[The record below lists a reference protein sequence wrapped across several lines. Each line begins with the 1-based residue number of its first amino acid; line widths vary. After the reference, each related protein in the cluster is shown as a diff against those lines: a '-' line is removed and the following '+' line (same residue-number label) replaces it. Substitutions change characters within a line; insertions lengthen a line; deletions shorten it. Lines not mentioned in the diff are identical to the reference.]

1 MNEVING
8 QIVPALGQWQ
18 GAILI
23 IVTLV
28 SVFRNPDVSG
38 GEKAVWVVATIVFPF
53 LGSLVYF
60 PVRRGW

>member
-1 MNEVING
+1 MIYGLYSVIG
-8 QIVPALGQWQ
+8 LAALV
-18 GAILI
+18 LI

-60 PVRRGW
+60 TVRRGW

>member
-1 MNEVING
+1 MIYGLYSVVG
-8 QIVPALGQWQ
+8 LAALV
-18 GAILI
+18 LI

-38 GEKAVWVVATIVFPF
+38 GEKAVWAVATIVFPF

-60 PVRRGW
+60 TVRRGW